1 MDRLGAQGREIDE
14 RLDRIRRSS
23 HKLQSNLVKTGSRGT
38 NAFGKMSQ
46 GAQRLYRNQSNL
58 ILASTKRLRLIREE
72 KQDLRELI
80 ARRRKAFSVSEIKAY
95 NKRIAETR
103 DRISVL
109 KSRTDKYSDSIS
121 GLGNQLKS
129 VKRMLV
135 TAAATYLTIRGVN
148 DFIESSKEATT
159 QLEAQGNAIR
169 FAQGTAEGNKTLDFL
184 RKESDRLGLSLSAS
198 RLGMAN
204 LAGAMRG
211 TNIQAE
217 MQREIFSGVSVAAS
231 AMNLSGDDSKAV
243 FRALGQMMSKGVV
256 STEELRLQ
264 IGERLPGAFQIAADA
279 MGVSQRRLN
288 EMLRKGEVMSEDFLP
303 RFAAALKANFSG
315 ALSESTK
322 SLRAESNRQENI
334 MLRLRERAGTLLR
347 PVLIR
352 WMRAKNRIAAL
363 ISAFIDENGSKIIQG
378 VTNIFKWISQ
388 AINLLRPYVMR
399 IIEGFRGL
407 WSAIVSLISKVTD
420 LSSGTNTLNG
430 ILNVAT
436 GIITGVIGVATW
448 LVEVLEA
455 NWKWLKYVA
464 MGVGAVIVVT
474 KAWKI
479 AQLALNVALS
489 ANPIGIIITLIAGLV
504 AAIVW
509 AWDNMEG
516 FRGAIMGIWA
526 AAKQVFTNLAKLV
539 INFVD
544 STFRPFLESFNHM
557 KEGNIGQALLSLG
570 EGVFN
575 VSMVPARLMTGI
587 FTGMSKL
594 GEGVGDA
601 FASGFDEGV
610 AQVRESK
617 MQEQLRK
624 AEEAQGKLGQNTN
637 PGQGE
642 TNPPGM
648 DTPGELEQGMQA
660 ITGGG
665 ARATHINISLN
676 DLVGELNLYP
686 ANVEQGMDE
695 ITDVILDRLLR
706 VLNSANQIATK

>member
-14 RLDRIRRSS
+14 RLDRIRRGSD
-23 HKLQSNLVKTGSRGT
+23 KLQGSLRSTGTRGT
-38 NAFGKMSQ
+38 AAFDKMRKATHRQNRS
-46 GAQRLYRNQSNL
+46 L
-58 ILASTKRLRLIREE
+58 TKADDRTDRLRRSTNRLNSSYGNLGSTIRRVTGLLGGMFLIDRAARFGRQIIGLGADMESTQISFETFLGSQSRAIDLIDKINSYANATPFANSTLQEGASLLLSFGIAGEE
-72 KQDLRELI
+72 IMPTLQMLGDISGGNQQKFESLSLAFAQMRSTGRLMGQDLLQMINAGFNPLQVISERTGRSMADLQSDMEKGAISADMVTGAFRAATSEGGRFFNMMQKQSQTTNGLI
-80 ARRRKAFSVSEIKAY
+80 STLRGKFSLMLAEIG
-95 NKRIAETR
+95 RGGE
-103 DRISVL
+103 
-109 KSRTDKYSDSIS
+109 SITK
-121 GLGNQLKS
+121 GAL
-129 VKRMLV
+129 KRMIQWLDANR
-135 TAAATYLTIRGVN
+135 TRIMAFFQRIQQGIVN
-148 DFIESSKEATT
+148 
-159 QLEAQGNAIR
+159 
-169 FAQGTAEGNKTLDFL
+169 
-184 RKESDRLGLSLSAS
+184 
-198 RLGMAN
+198 
-204 LAGAMRG
+204 
-211 TNIQAE
+211 
-217 MQREIFSGVSVAAS
+217 
-231 AMNLSGDDSKAV
+231 
-243 FRALGQMMSKGVV
+243 LGQWIGRVV
-256 STEELRLQ
+256 
-264 IGERLPGAFQIAADA
+264 
-279 MGVSQRRLN
+279 
-288 EMLRKGEVMSEDFLP
+288 
-303 RFAAALKANFSG
+303 
-315 ALSESTK
+315 
-322 SLRAESNRQENI
+322 
-334 MLRLRERAGTLLR
+334 TL
-347 PVLIR
+347 
-352 WMRAKNRIAAL
+352 M
-363 ISAFIDENGSKIIQG
+363 
-378 VTNIFKWISQ
+378 
-388 AINLLRPYVMR
+388 RPYVMR